1 MDIIEKFLRQI
12 SYKFPKGYPDI
23 NDDQDMLLLYEI
35 LNKKG
40 IDLSEAK
47 KPFNTLSSKAKD
59 LAKKISDTFSIPLE
73 NFYAHSVNRILI
85 VAPEGMR
92 RSELFDKIEQ
102 EPSLNLTRV
111 RSRLPGSSA
120 GGFRSEDGIEIIL
133 KDSTTQRLG
142 SAGLENEQT
151 FNDTINSA
159 IKQVGSPIK
168 VVIKG
173 TNNKTLV
180 YEGVTKSVDIG
191 RDVKGGKKSDV
202 DLYTSKGV
210 KGISIKKDGPFRW
223 ASAMTAF
230 PELYDKFI
238 GGAYNNKIS
247 NLELVED
254 ETNPALLKMVNSEG
268 RPYGRLYILNYPPL
282 EENFELFAFGSDKVS
297 IIQRTFSPSDF
308 SLEGDTLTINVT
320 KIYTEVEDIP
330 VSDKP
335 IIEFERN
342 ASKATKTDGYRN
354 RGIIMRIS
362 PRSSYKET
370 DRGNKFVIDYRDI
383 P

>member
-23 NDDQDMLLLYEI
+23 TDEQDMLLLYEI

-40 IDLSEAK
+40 IDISEAK
-47 KPFNTLSSKAKD
+47 KPFDTLSSKAKD
-59 LAKKISDTFSIPLE
+59 LAKSISDLVGIPLE
-73 NFYAHSVNRILI
+73 NFYAHSINRILI

-92 RSELFDKIEQ
+92 RGELFDKIEQ

-120 GGFRSEDGIEIIL
+120 GGFKSEDGIEIIL

-142 SAGLENEQT
+142 SAGLENEQI
-151 FNDTINSA
+151 FNNTIKSA
-159 IKQVGSPIK
+159 IEQVGSPIK
-168 VVIKG
+168 IIIKG
-173 TNNKTLV
+173 ANNKTLV
-180 YEGVTKSVDIG
+180 FNDVTKSVDIG
-191 RDVKGGKKSDV
+191 RDTQGGKKSDI
-202 DLYTSKGV
+202 DLYTSEGV
-210 KGISIKKDGPFRW
+210 KGISLKKDGAFRW

-238 GGAYNNKIS
+238 GGAYNNKIP
-247 NLELVED
+247 NLELVAD
-254 ETNPALLKMVNSEG
+254 ETNPALLKMVNPEG
-268 RPYGRLYILNYPPL
+268 RPYGRLFILNFPPL
-282 EENFELFAFGSDKVS
+282 EKNFELLAFGSDKVS
-297 IIQRTFSPSDF
+297 IIQRTFNPSDF

-320 KIYTEVEDIP
+320 KIYTKIEDIP
-330 VSDKP
+330 DSDRP

-342 ASKATKTDGYRN
+342 ASKATKTDGYKN

-370 DRGNKFVIDYRDI
+370 NKGNKFVIDYKDI